1 MKPGVAPVVSEL
13 DRNILT
19 VKEALEVLQ
28 KVTKQISKEM
38 QGYVLRDVHLA
49 ALTRVS
55 FHDRAK
61 QALSQKRRDG
71 TLSYPSVVF

>member
-1 MKPGVAPVVSEL
+1 MVSFLIRRTGRHVPLPHYRALAWSNKGRVQGIKIAMKPGVAPVVSEV

-38 QGYVLRDVHLA
+38 QEYA
-49 ALTRVS
+49 
-55 FHDRAK
+55 
-61 QALSQKRRDG
+61 
-71 TLSYPSVVF
+71 